1 MGTAAERWR
10 EDLASWAI
18 PEPILQAAPESPWGC
33 PVELFARRADQVG
46 GPRTPSNLRALEALP
61 EGGSVLDV
69 GCGAGAAS
77 LPLVPPAARLTGVD
91 TSTGMLDAFR
101 QRAERSG
108 AEATTVVGRWPDVA
122 GVVGGAD
129 VVVCHHVLYNV
140 PDLPAFVGALTQ
152 HAGARVVVEMTAR
165 HPLSDERDLWRRFHG
180 LVRPERPTADDAEAV
195 VRELGIAAAREDWEA
210 PRTGGFSRREDLVAW
225 IRRRLCLSAERDGEV
240 WDAIA
245 PDVRERDGIFGFAGT
260 RRLVTLWWD
269 APS

>member
-1 MGTAAERWR
+1 MGTAAERWQ

-18 PEPILQAAPESPWGC
+18 PEAILEAAPESPWGC
-33 PVELFARRADQVG
+33 PVELFARRADESQD
-46 GPRTPSNLRALEALP
+46 RQTPSTLRALEALP
-61 EGGSVLDV
+61 SGGSVLDV

-77 LPLVPPAARLTGVD
+77 LPLARTAHRLVGVD
-91 TSTGMLDAFR
+91 TSMGMLDAFR

-108 AEATTVVGRWPDVA
+108 AEATTLVGRWPDVA
-122 GVVGGAD
+122 GAVDAVD

-140 PDLPAFVGALTQ
+140 PDLPAFVGALTE
-152 HAGARVVVEMTAR
+152 HATTRVVVEMTAR

-195 VRELGIAAAREDWEA
+195 VRELGIAAGREDWDA
-210 PRTGGFSRREDLVAW
+210 PRAGGFARREDLVAW

-240 WDAIA
+240 WEAIA
-245 PDVRERDGIFGFAGT
+245 PAVRERDGIFGFVGT

-269 APS
+269 TPS